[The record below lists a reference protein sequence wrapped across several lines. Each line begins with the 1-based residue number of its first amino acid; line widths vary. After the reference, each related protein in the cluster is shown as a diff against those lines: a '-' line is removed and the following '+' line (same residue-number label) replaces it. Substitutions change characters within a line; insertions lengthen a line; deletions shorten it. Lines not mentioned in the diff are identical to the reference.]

1 MAHEGSNPM
10 RKVKVKMF
18 EGQLNR
24 FIMYDDETPHK
35 MFNRLKKL
43 INKAR
48 AIDSKKW
55 TDHIFTERLLM
66 VYTHMNYNVIALIR

>member
-1 MAHEGSNPM
+1 MAHEGSRPIRNA
-10 RKVKVKMF
+10 KVEIL

-24 FIMYDDETPHK
+24 FIMYDDETPNE

-48 AIDSKKW
+48 ALRSNKWIDR
-55 TDHIFTERLLM
+55 ILIERLM
-66 VYTHMNYNVIALIR
+66 GQ

>member
-1 MAHEGSNPM
+1 MAHEGSRPIKNA
-10 RKVKVKMF
+10 KVEIL

-24 FIMYDDETPHK
+24 FIMYDDETPNE

-48 AIDSKKW
+48 ALRSNKWIDR
-55 TDHIFTERLLM
+55 ILIERLM
-66 VYTHMNYNVIALIR
+66 GQ

>member
-1 MAHEGSNPM
+1 
-10 RKVKVKMF
+10 
-18 EGQLNR
+18 
-24 FIMYDDETPHK
+24 MYDDETPHK

-55 TDHIFTERLLM
+55 TDHILTERLMM
-66 VYTHMNYNVIALIR
+66 VYTHMNYNVIALIQ